1 MAMVYKI
8 LGQKSPA
15 ATTDFNLYTVSGS
28 KQAIINCITVANRD
42 AGDAATY
49 QISIRPDGATKTTDH
64 YIAYNVQIGAASSI
78 ALKLCITLDTNDV
91 ITVQSSTALVTF
103 NAYGVEIDV

>member
-1 MAMVYKI
+1 MAMVYKV

-42 AGDAATY
+42 ANSATY
-49 QISIRPDGATKTTDH
+49 QISVRPDGATKTTDH
-64 YIAYNVQIGAASSI
+64 YIAYDVQVDSNASV
-78 ALKLCITLDTNDV
+78 ALNLGITLDTNDV
-91 ITVQSSTALVTF
+91 VTVQSSSGLITF

>member
-1 MAMVYKI
+1 MAMTYKI

-15 ATTDFNLYTVSGS
+15 AAADFNLYTVSGS

-42 AGDAATY
+42 ANSATY
-49 QISIRPDGATKTTDH
+49 RISVRPDGATLTDDH
-64 YIAYNVQIGAASSI
+64 YLAYDVQIGSNLSV
-78 ALKLCITLDTNDV
+78 ALNLGITLDTNDV
-91 ITVQSSTALVTF
+91 ITVQSSSGLVTF

>member
-1 MAMVYKI
+1 MAMTYKI

-15 ATTDFNLYTVSGS
+15 AETDFNLYTVSGS

-42 AGDAATY
+42 ANSATY
-49 QISIRPDGATKTTDH
+49 RISVRPDGATLTDDH
-64 YIAYNVQIGAASSI
+64 YIAYDVQVGSNLSV
-78 ALKLCITLDTNDV
+78 ALNLGITLDTNDV
-91 ITVQSSTALVTF
+91 ITVQSSSGLVTF

>member
-15 ATTDFNLYTVSGS
+15 AATDFNLYTVSGS
-28 KQAIINCITVANRD
+28 KQAIINCITIANRNAD
-42 AGDAATY
+42 SATY
-49 QISIRPDGATKTTDH
+49 RISVRPDGATLTADH
-64 YIAYNVQIGAASSI
+64 YIAYDVQVDSNLTT
-78 ALKLCITLDTNDV
+78 ALNLGITLDTNDV
-91 ITVQSSTALVTF
+91 ITVQSSSGLVTF

>member
-15 ATTDFNLYTVSGS
+15 AATDFNLYTVSGS
-28 KQAIINCITVANRD
+28 KQAIINCITVANRAAD
-42 AGDAATY
+42 SATY
-49 QISIRPDGATKTTDH
+49 RISVRPDGATLTTDH
-64 YIAYNVQIGAASSI
+64 YIAYDVQVGSNSTT
-78 ALKLCITLDTNDV
+78 ALNLGITRDTNDV
-91 ITVQSSTALVTF
+91 ITVQSSTATITF

>member
-1 MAMVYKI
+1 

-42 AGDAATY
+42 ANSATY
-49 QISIRPDGATKTTDH
+49 RISVRPDGATLTTDH
-64 YIAYNVQIGAASSI
+64 YIAYDVQVGSNLSV
-78 ALKLCITLDTNDV
+78 ALNLGITLDTNDV
-91 ITVQSSTALVTF
+91 ITVQSSSGLVTF

>member
-1 MAMVYKI
+1 MVYKV

-15 ATTDFNLYTVSGS
+15 AATDFNLYTVSGS

-42 AGDAATY
+42 ANSATY
-49 QISIRPDGATKTTDH
+49 RISVRPDGASLTTDH
-64 YIAYNVQIGAASSI
+64 YIAYDVQVGSNLSV
-78 ALKLCITLDTNDV
+78 ALNLGITLDTNDV
-91 ITVQSSTALVTF
+91 ITVQSSSGLVTF

>member
-1 MAMVYKI
+1 MVYKI

-42 AGDAATY
+42 ANSATY
-49 QISIRPDGATKTTDH
+49 RISVRPDGATLTTDH
-64 YIAYNVQIGAASSI
+64 YIAYDVEVGSNLSV
-78 ALKLCITLDTNDV
+78 ALNLGITLDTNDV
-91 ITVQSSTALVTF
+91 ITVQSSSGTVTF

>member
-1 MAMVYKI
+1 MVYKV

-28 KQAIINCITVANRD
+28 KQAIINCITVANRNAD
-42 AGDAATY
+42 SATY
-49 QISIRPDGATKTTDH
+49 RISVRPDGATLTADH
-64 YIAYNVQIGAASSI
+64 YIAYDVQIGSNSSV
-78 ALKLCITLDTNDV
+78 ALNLGLTLDTNDV

>member
-42 AGDAATY
+42 ANAATY
-49 QISIRPDGATKTTDH
+49 RISVRPDGATLTTDH
-64 YIAYNVQIGAASSI
+64 YIAYDVQVGSNSSVS
-78 ALKLCITLDTNDV
+78 LNLGLTLDTNDV
-91 ITVQSSTALVTF
+91 ITVQSSTALITF

>member
-28 KQAIINCITVANRD
+28 KQTIINCITVANRD
-42 AGDAATY
+42 ANAATY
-49 QISIRPDGATKTTDH
+49 RISVRPDGATLTTDH
-64 YIAYNVQIGAASSI
+64 YIAYDVQVGSNSSVS
-78 ALKLCITLDTNDV
+78 LNLGLTLDTNDV

>member
-1 MAMVYKI
+1 MVYKI

-15 ATTDFNLYTVSGS
+15 AATDFNLYTVSGS
-28 KQAIINCITVANRD
+28 KQTIINCITVANRD
-42 AGDAATY
+42 ANAATY
-49 QISIRPDGATKTTDH
+49 RISVRPDGATLTTDH
-64 YIAYNVQIGAASSI
+64 YIAYDVQIGSNTSV
-78 ALKLCITLDTNDV
+78 ALNLGLTLDTNDV

>member
-1 MAMVYKI
+1 MAMTYKI

-15 ATTDFNLYTVSGS
+15 AATDFNLYTVSGS

-42 AGDAATY
+42 ANSATY
-49 QISIRPDGATKTTDH
+49 RISVRPDGATLTTDH
-64 YIAYNVQIGAASSI
+64 YIAYDVQVDANLSV
-78 ALKLCITLDTNDV
+78 ALNLGITLDTNDV
-91 ITVQSSTALVTF
+91 ITIQSSSGLVTF

>member
-1 MAMVYKI
+1 MAQTYKI

-28 KQAIINCITVANRD
+28 KQTIINCITVANRD
-42 AGDAATY
+42 ANSATY
-49 QISIRPDGATKTTDH
+49 RISVRPDGATLTTDH
-64 YIAYNVQIGAASSI
+64 YIAYDVQVGSNLSV
-78 ALKLCITLDTNDV
+78 ALNLGITLDTNDV
-91 ITVQSSTALVTF
+91 ITVQSSSGLVTF

>member
-15 ATTDFNLYTVSGS
+15 AATDFNLYTVSGS

-49 QISIRPDGATKTTDH
+49 QISVRPDGATKTTDH
-64 YIAYNVQIGAASSI
+64 YIAFNVQVGASSSI
-78 ALKLCITLDTNDV
+78 ALNLGITLDTNDV
-91 ITVQSSTALVTF
+91 ITVQSSSGLVTF

>member
-1 MAMVYKI
+1 MAMVYKV

-42 AGDAATY
+42 ANSATY
-49 QISIRPDGATKTTDH
+49 RISVRPDGATLTTDH
-64 YIAYNVQIGAASSI
+64 YIAYDVQVDSNASV
-78 ALKLCITLDTNDV
+78 ALNLGITLDTNDV
-91 ITVQSSTALVTF
+91 ITVQSSSGLVTF

>member
-1 MAMVYKI
+1 MAMTYKV

-42 AGDAATY
+42 ANSATY
-49 QISIRPDGATKTTDH
+49 QISIRPDGATKTNDH
-64 YIAYNVQIGAASSI
+64 YIAYDVQVGSNLSV
-78 ALKLCITLDTNDV
+78 ALNLGITLDTNDV
-91 ITVQSSTALVTF
+91 ITVQSSSGLVTF

>member
-1 MAMVYKI
+1 MAMVYKV

-15 ATTDFNLYTVSGS
+15 AATDFNLYTVSGS
-28 KQAIINCITVANRD
+28 KQTIINCITVANRD
-42 AGDAATY
+42 ANSATY
-49 QISIRPDGATKTTDH
+49 RISVRPDGATLTTDH
-64 YIAYNVQIGAASSI
+64 YIAYDVQIGSNSSVS
-78 ALKLCITLDTNDV
+78 LNLGLTLDTNDV

>member
-1 MAMVYKI
+1 MAMVYKV

-42 AGDAATY
+42 ANSATY
-49 QISIRPDGATKTTDH
+49 RISVRPDGATLTTDH
-64 YIAYNVQIGAASSI
+64 YIAYDVQVGSNTSV
-78 ALKLCITLDTNDV
+78 ALNLGLTLDTNDV

>member
-1 MAMVYKI
+1 MAMTYKI

-15 ATTDFNLYTVSGS
+15 ATTDYNLYTVSGS

-42 AGDAATY
+42 SNSATY

-64 YIAYNVQIGAASSI
+64 YIAYDVQVDSNVSV
-78 ALKLCITLDTNDV
+78 ALNLGITLDTNDV
-91 ITVQSSTALVTF
+91 VTVQSSSGLVTF

>member
-15 ATTDFNLYTVSGS
+15 AETDFNLYTVSGS

-42 AGDAATY
+42 ANSATY
-49 QISIRPDGATKTTDH
+49 RISVRPDGATLTTDH
-64 YIAYNVQIGAASSI
+64 YIAYDVQVGSNLSV
-78 ALKLCITLDTNDV
+78 ALNLGITLDTNDV
-91 ITVQSSTALVTF
+91 ITVQSSSGLVTF

>member
-28 KQAIINCITVANRD
+28 KQTIINCITVANRD
-42 AGDAATY
+42 ANSATY
-49 QISIRPDGATKTTDH
+49 QISVRPDGATKTTDH
-64 YIAYNVQIGAASSI
+64 YIAYDVQVGSNLSV
-78 ALKLCITLDTNDV
+78 ALNLGITLDTNDV
-91 ITVQSSTALVTF
+91 ITVQSSSGLVTF

>member
-28 KQAIINCITVANRD
+28 KQAIINCITVANRNSD
-42 AGDAATY
+42 SATY
-49 QISIRPDGATKTTDH
+49 RISVRPDGATLTTDH
-64 YIAYNVQIGAASSI
+64 YIAYDVQVDSNASI
-78 ALKLCITLDTNDV
+78 ALNLGITLDTNDV
-91 ITVQSSTALVTF
+91 ITVQSSSGLVTF

>member
-15 ATTDFNLYTVSGS
+15 AATDFNLYTVSGS
-28 KQAIINCITVANRD
+28 KQAIINCITVANR
-42 AGDAATY
+42 AADAATY
-49 QISIRPDGATKTTDH
+49 RISVRPDGATLTADH
-64 YIAYNVQIGAASSI
+64 YIAYDVQVGSNTSVS
-78 ALKLCITLDTNDV
+78 LNLGLTLDTNDV
-91 ITVQSSTALVTF
+91 ITVQSSTALITF

>member
-1 MAMVYKI
+1 MAIRYKV

-15 ATTDFNLYTVSGS
+15 ANTSWDIYTVSGTKDS
-28 KQAIINCITVANRD
+28 IINCITVANRD
-42 AGDAATY
+42 ANSATY
-49 QISIRPDGATKTTDH
+49 RISVRPDGATLTTDH
-64 YIAYNVQIGAASSI
+64 YIAYDVQIGASSSI
-78 ALKLCITLDTNDV
+78 SLNLGITLDTNDV

>member
-42 AGDAATY
+42 SNSATY
-49 QISIRPDGATKTTDH
+49 RISVRPDGATLTTDH
-64 YIAYNVQIGAASSI
+64 YIAYNVQIDSNASVS
-78 ALKLCITLDTNDV
+78 LNLGLTLDTNDV
-91 ITVQSSTALVTF
+91 ITVQASTALVTF

>member
-1 MAMVYKI
+1 MTYKV

-28 KQAIINCITVANRD
+28 KQAIINCITIANRNAD
-42 AGDAATY
+42 SATY
-49 QISIRPDGATKTTDH
+49 RISVRPDGATLTADH
-64 YIAYNVQIGAASSI
+64 YIAYDVQVDSNLTT
-78 ALKLCITLDTNDV
+78 ALNLGITLDTNDV
-91 ITVQSSTALVTF
+91 ITVQSSSGLVTF